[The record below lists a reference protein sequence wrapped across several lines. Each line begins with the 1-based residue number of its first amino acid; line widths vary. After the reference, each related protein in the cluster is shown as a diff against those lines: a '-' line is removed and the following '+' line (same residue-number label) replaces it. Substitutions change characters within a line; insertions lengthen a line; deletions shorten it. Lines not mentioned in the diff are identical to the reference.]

1 MTAPTGIWR
10 SASGRFALIVKA
22 ASHRSAEA
30 VTAPDARARVR
41 RMSDWLAASRLG
53 LVVMAAIVGVG
64 SGLGAA
70 VFRELIY
77 FVTWVF
83 TGHET
88 FGQQGHAS
96 SLHLAFLGIFFVLV
110 VPPIAGAI
118 YGPLIQRFA
127 REARGH
133 GVPEVMLAVTEN
145 GGRIRPQVTVV
156 KALASALCIGGGG
169 SVGREGPIVQIGSA
183 FASTLGQRVRMSEGR
198 LRVIVA
204 CGAAG
209 GISATFNA
217 PLTGLFFGFE
227 IVLKEFSLDALSAT
241 IVSAVTADVVSRAF
255 FGGAPFFAAIPHD
268 MGVGN
273 DFTYL
278 LIAVLGIAAGLIG
291 VAFQKTLYKGEDAA
305 DALWLG
311 RPEWLRPVAGGLLL
325 GLLLLTLPQ
334 MYGVGYPVM
343 DRVLANHYVLWFVVV
358 LMVGKILAAS
368 LTLWIGGSGG
378 VFAPSLFT
386 GAAAG
391 MAFGIIVNHLFGPA
405 VGPPALYG
413 VVAMGGVFAAAA
425 QAPLTAIA
433 SVAEMTGNFTLT
445 LPIMLACGIAAQLA
459 KRITYGSIYTTK
471 LLRRGIDIER
481 PKALGALQALTVEEA
496 MQPLQTLDGQPRL
509 LAAPGPFEA
518 PATEEPRW
526 EQLVG
531 PVTLTRRPQTL
542 FAEEDLEDARRQLV
556 IYGRDG
562 LPVIS
567 RNGELLGWLTRA
579 DVLRALATTL
589 RTSEKNIRDGAAAA
603 EYAVTDPATAIH
615 MPTTPLPGYEVL
627 ELQIPPNS
635 PARGQR
641 VADIDWPTGS
651 IAVAV
656 TQGREIQAARPD
668 VRLHPG
674 ERVMVLA
681 PAHRH
686 ERRERP
692 TSKPRAS
699 SSSAHTPQNGA
710 DEALEGADRRR
721 VRDAAPPGTN
731 AHENSPR
738 PDTTPRP
745 ASPPDFRSKIPAPDP
760 HGAHSRAPVSD
771 DGRGRR

>member
-1 MTAPTGIWR
+1 MIARQGAGTDVTIPQPRWVQRA
-10 SASGRFALIVKA
+10 SA
-22 ASHRSAEA
+22 
-30 VTAPDARARVR
+30 
-41 RMSDWLAASRLG
+41 WLAASKLG
-53 LVVMAAIVGVG
+53 LLAMALIVGVG

-70 VFRELIY
+70 AFRELIY
-77 FVTWVF
+77 GFTWLF

-88 FGQQGHAS
+88 FGQQGHAP
-96 SLHLAFLGIFFVLV
+96 SLHLAFLGIFFVLI
-110 VPPIAGAI
+110 VPVIAGAL
-118 YGPLIQRFA
+118 YGPLIQRYA

-133 GVPEVMLAVTEN
+133 GVPEVMLSVAEN

-183 FASTLGQRVRMSEGR
+183 FASTLGQLVRMSEGR

-241 IVSAVTADVVSRAF
+241 TVSAVTADVISRAF
-255 FGGAPFFAAIPHD
+255 FGGAPFFGAIPHD

-305 DALWLG
+305 DALWQG
-311 RPEWLRPVAGGLLL
+311 RPEWLRPVAGGVFL
-325 GLLLLTLPQ
+325 GLLLLVLPQ

-343 DRVLANHYVLWFVVV
+343 DRVLATHYVLWFVVL

-391 MAFGIIVNHLFGPA
+391 TAFGIIVNHLFGSA

-481 PKALGALQALTVEEA
+481 PKATGALQALTVEEA
-496 MQPLQTLDGQPRL
+496 MQPIQTDDGQTRL
-509 LAAPGPFEA
+509 LRTTPA
-518 PATEEPRW
+518 PAESAIQESRW
-526 EQLVG
+526 ERLVG
-531 PVTLTRRPQTL
+531 PVTLARRPQML

-556 IYGRDG
+556 LYGRDG
-562 LPVIS
+562 LPVVS
-567 RNGELLGWLTRA
+567 RNGELRGWLTRA

-589 RTSEKNIRDGAAAA
+589 SSSEHEITDGAGAAEFAVRDPAAA
-603 EYAVTDPATAIH
+603 IH
-615 MPTTPLPGYEVL
+615 TPTTPLPGYDVL
-627 ELQIPPNS
+627 ELQILPDS
-635 PARGQR
+635 PAQGRR
-641 VADIDWPTGS
+641 IADIDWPTGT
-651 IAVAV
+651 IVVAV
-656 TQGREIQAARPD
+656 TQDREVHAARPD
-668 VRLHPG
+668 FQLHPG
-674 ERVMVLA
+674 ERVIVLT
-681 PAHRH
+681 PATG
-686 ERRERP
+686 RETDR
-692 TSKPRAS
+692 KPRHPPESEPLA
-699 SSSAHTPQNGA
+699 AHTSRNG
-710 DEALEGADRRR
+710 
-721 VRDAAPPGTN
+721 
-731 AHENSPR
+731 
-738 PDTTPRP
+738 
-745 ASPPDFRSKIPAPDP
+745 
-760 HGAHSRAPVSD
+760 SD
-771 DGRGRR
+771 DSA

>member
-1 MTAPTGIWR
+1 MTARQGTGTSTTNPERQSIR
-10 SASGRFALIVKA
+10 RVSA
-22 ASHRSAEA
+22 
-30 VTAPDARARVR
+30 
-41 RMSDWLAASRLG
+41 WLAASKLG
-53 LVVMAAIVGVG
+53 LLAMALVVGVG
-64 SGLGAA
+64 SGLAA
-70 VFRELIY
+70 AAFRELIY
-77 FVTWVF
+77 FFTWLF
-83 TGHET
+83 AGHET
-88 FGQQGHAS
+88 FGQQGHAPS
-96 SLHLAFLGIFFVLV
+96 AHLAFLGIFFVLI
-110 VPPIAGAI
+110 VPPIAGAV

-133 GVPEVMLAVTEN
+133 GVPEVMLAVAEN
-145 GGRIRPQVTVV
+145 GGRIRPPVTVV

-183 FASTLGQRVRMSEGR
+183 FASTLGQLVRMSEGR

-241 IVSAVTADVVSRAF
+241 IVSSVTADVVSRAF

-291 VAFQKTLYKGEDAA
+291 VVFQKTLYRGEDTA
-305 DALWLG
+305 DALWRG

-325 GLLLLTLPQ
+325 GLLLLTVPQ

-343 DRVLANHYVLWFVVV
+343 DRVLANHYVLWFVFV

-413 VVAMGGVFAAAA
+413 VVAMGGVFAGAA

-567 RNGELLGWLTRA
+567 RSGELLGWLTRA

-603 EYAVTDPATAIH
+603 EYAVADPATAIH
-615 MPTTPLPGYEVL
+615 TPTTPLPGYEVL

-668 VRLHPG
+668 IRLHPG
-674 ERVMVLA
+674 ERLIVLA
-681 PAHRH
+681 PTRAHKQ
-686 ERRERP
+686 RERP
-692 TSKPRAS
+692 THRRHALSGSADAS
-699 SSSAHTPQNGA
+699 QNGA
-710 DEALEGADRRR
+710 DDTLDGARQK
-721 VRDAAPPGTN
+721 
-731 AHENSPR
+731 PR
-738 PDTTPRP
+738 
-745 ASPPDFRSKIPAPDP
+745 S
-760 HGAHSRAPVSD
+760 
-771 DGRGRR
+771 

>member
-1 MTAPTGIWR
+1 M
-10 SASGRFALIVKA
+10 
-22 ASHRSAEA
+22 
-30 VTAPDARARVR
+30 
-41 RMSDWLAASRLG
+41 
-53 LVVMAAIVGVG
+53 
-64 SGLGAA
+64 
-70 VFRELIY
+70 
-77 FVTWVF
+77 
-83 TGHET
+83 
-88 FGQQGHAS
+88 
-96 SLHLAFLGIFFVLV
+96 
-110 VPPIAGAI
+110 
-118 YGPLIQRFA
+118 
-127 REARGH
+127 
-133 GVPEVMLAVTEN
+133 
-145 GGRIRPQVTVV
+145 TVV

-183 FASTLGQRVRMSEGR
+183 FASTLGQLVRMSEGR

-241 IVSAVTADVVSRAF
+241 IVSSVTADVVSRAF

-291 VAFQKTLYKGEDAA
+291 VVFQKTLYRGEDAA
-305 DALWLG
+305 DALWRG

-391 MAFGIIVNHLFGPA
+391 MAFGITVNHLFGPA

-413 VVAMGGVFAAAA
+413 VVAMGGVFAGAA

-496 MQPLQTLDGQPRL
+496 MQPLETLDGQPRL

-556 IYGRDG
+556 LYGRDG

-589 RTSEKNIRDGAAAA
+589 RSSET
-603 EYAVTDPATAIH
+603 EH
-615 MPTTPLPGYEVL
+615 
-627 ELQIPPNS
+627 
-635 PARGQR
+635 ARRG
-641 VADIDWPTGS
+641 G
-651 IAVAV
+651 
-656 TQGREIQAARPD
+656 
-668 VRLHPG
+668 
-674 ERVMVLA
+674 
-681 PAHRH
+681 
-686 ERRERP
+686 
-692 TSKPRAS
+692 
-699 SSSAHTPQNGA
+699 
-710 DEALEGADRRR
+710 RR
-721 VRDAAPPGTN
+721 VRRRRPSHGDPHANHAAARLRGPRAADPPELAGARAARCRHRLADRQHRGSGDPGPRDTSCPPGHST
-731 AHENSPR
+731 APGRTTDSPR
-738 PDTTPRP
+738 THSRTQTTRAADPPTPR
-745 ASPPDFRSKIPAPDP
+745 SERLRRCLSEW
-760 HGAHSRAPVSD
+760 
-771 DGRGRR
+771 RG

>member
-1 MTAPTGIWR
+1 MTARQGTGTCTTNPERQSIR
-10 SASGRFALIVKA
+10 RVSA
-22 ASHRSAEA
+22 
-30 VTAPDARARVR
+30 
-41 RMSDWLAASRLG
+41 WLAASKLG
-53 LVVMAAIVGVG
+53 LLVMALVVGVG
-64 SGLGAA
+64 SGLAA
-70 VFRELIY
+70 AAFRELIY
-77 FVTWVF
+77 FFTWLF

-88 FGQQGHAS
+88 FGQQGHAPS
-96 SLHLAFLGIFFVLV
+96 AHLAFLGIFFVLI
-110 VPPIAGAI
+110 VPPIAGAV

-133 GVPEVMLAVTEN
+133 GVPEVMLAVAEN

-183 FASTLGQRVRMSEGR
+183 FASTLGQLVRMSEGR

-241 IVSAVTADVVSRAF
+241 IVSSVTADVVSRAF

-291 VAFQKTLYKGEDAA
+291 VAFQKTLYRGEDAA
-305 DALWLG
+305 DALWRG

-325 GLLLLTLPQ
+325 GLLLLALPQ

-343 DRVLANHYVLWFVVV
+343 DRVLANHYVLWFVVI

-413 VVAMGGVFAAAA
+413 VVAMGGVFAGAA

-496 MQPLQTLDGQPRL
+496 MQPLTTLDGQPRL
-509 LAAPGPFEA
+509 LSSPGPSEA
-518 PATEEPRW
+518 PAAEEPRW

-531 PVTLTRRPQTL
+531 PVTLTRRPQAL

-556 IYGRDG
+556 LYGRDG

-567 RNGELLGWLTRA
+567 RDERAARLANPRRRAPSPRNHPELVRG
-579 DVLRALATTL
+579 
-589 RTSEKNIRDGAAAA
+589 RD
-603 EYAVTDPATAIH
+603 
-615 MPTTPLPGYEVL
+615 
-627 ELQIPPNS
+627 
-635 PARGQR
+635 
-641 VADIDWPTGS
+641 
-651 IAVAV
+651 
-656 TQGREIQAARPD
+656 QGRR
-668 VRLHPG
+668 G
-674 ERVMVLA
+674 
-681 PAHRH
+681 
-686 ERRERP
+686 
-692 TSKPRAS
+692 
-699 SSSAHTPQNGA
+699 G
-710 DEALEGADRRR
+710 RR
-721 VRDAAPPGTN
+721 VRRRRPSRGDPHANHAAARLRGPRAADPPGLAGARAARRRHRLADRQHRGGGDPGPRDTSCPPGHST
-731 AHENSPR
+731 APGRTTDSPR
-738 PDTTPRP
+738 THSRTRTTRAADPPTPR
-745 ASPPDFRSKIPAPDP
+745 SERHRSYPSECRWR
-760 HGAHSRAPVSD
+760 GA
-771 DGRGRR
+771 